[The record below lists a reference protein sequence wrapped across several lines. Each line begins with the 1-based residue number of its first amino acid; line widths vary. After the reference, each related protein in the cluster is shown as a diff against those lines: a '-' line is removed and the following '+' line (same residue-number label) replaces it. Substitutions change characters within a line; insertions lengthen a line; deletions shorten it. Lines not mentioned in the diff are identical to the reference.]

1 MKIVYAK
8 VEEKLTGLLFFQI
21 VVGVFPEGLKW

>member
-8 VEEKLTGLLFFQI
+8 VEENLPLQFFQI
-21 VVGVFPEGLKW
+21 LVGVFPEGLK